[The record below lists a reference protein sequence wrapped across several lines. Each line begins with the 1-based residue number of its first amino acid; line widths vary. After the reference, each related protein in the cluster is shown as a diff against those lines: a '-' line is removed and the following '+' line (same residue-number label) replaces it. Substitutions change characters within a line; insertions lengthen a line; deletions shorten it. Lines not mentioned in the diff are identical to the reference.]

1 MIQETPFL
9 VAGSTR
15 NDTWKD
21 PMATPKHDSDKMA
34 RRDFLKKTGTVAGAA
49 AVGFP
54 GIISGQSVTN
64 VLKIGLIGAGGRGL
78 GAAGQALSAD
88 AKTELTA
95 VAEIDEALVTR
106 AVSRLKAS
114 QRFGAQVKVDP
125 ANAAHG
131 LDAYEKVINSGV
143 DVVLLATPP
152 GFRPQ
157 HLAAAVAA
165 NKHIFAEKPCA
176 TDAPGMR
183 DVMAAQKLAQTKNIA
198 LVSGFCWRH
207 HAWVTSAMEQVH
219 NGAIGRPVAHYGTY
233 YTSPV
238 KPIPPVSQRPAG
250 MSDIE
255 WQIRWWYNFSW
266 LSGDSLLEQAVHN
279 ADKIMWVKKDQPP
292 QSAVGVG
299 GRSVPANGGNIYDHF
314 SVVYAWDDGYRAF
327 LANRQNTGC
336 FNATTDTIMGTE
348 GTLLI
353 QGNGAARIEG
363 PDGKVRWQTQGEA
376 KDMYQVEHDVL
387 FASIRAGKPRNTDF
401 NLASSSML
409 AMLGRDVAY
418 SGQQIAWDQLL
429 KSTVKLVP
437 QTMQWTGTFDPGGL
451 PQPGRYKAV

>member
-1 MIQETPFL
+1 
-9 VAGSTR
+9 
-15 NDTWKD
+15 
-21 PMATPKHDSDKMA
+21 MATTPKHDSDKMA

-64 VLKIGLIGAGGRGL
+64 VLKIGLIGAGGRGM

-88 AKTELTA
+88 PNTELTA
-95 VAEIDEALVTR
+95 IAEIDEALVTR

-114 QRFGAQVKVDP
+114 QRFGSRVKVDP
-125 ANAAHG
+125 TNAVHG

-143 DVVLLATPP
+143 DVVLLTTPP

-176 TDAPGMR
+176 TDAPGVR
-183 DVMAAQKLAQTKNIA
+183 EVMAAQKLAQSKNLA

-207 HAWVTSAMEQVH
+207 HNMITAAVERVH
-219 NGAIGRPVAHYGTY
+219 NGAIGRPIAHYGTY

-255 WQIRWWYNFSW
+255 WQIRWWYNFAW
-266 LSGDSLLEQAVHN
+266 LSGDGLVEQAVHN
-279 ADKIMWVKKDQPP
+279 ADKIMWMKKDEPP
-292 QSAVGVG
+292 QSAVAVG
-299 GRSVPANGGNIYDHF
+299 GRAVPANGGNIYDHF
-314 SVVYAWDDGYRAF
+314 AIAYVWPDGYRAF

-336 FNATTDTIMGTE
+336 YNATHDYVMGTE
-348 GTLLI
+348 GMLTL
-353 QGNGAARIEG
+353 GAGPARIQALDGTVKWQWEG
-363 PDGKVRWQTQGEA
+363 PQS
-376 KDMYQVEHDVL
+376 DMYQVEHDVM
-387 FASIRAGKPRNTDF
+387 FASIRAGKPRNTDW
-401 NLASSSML
+401 NLASSTML
-409 AMLGRDVAY
+409 ALLGREAAY
-418 SGQQIAWDQLL
+418 SGQQLAWDQAL
-429 KSTVKLVP
+429 KSNVKIVP
-437 QTMQWTGTFDPGGL
+437 DPIQWTGSFDPGGL